1 MMGFGSYGGSAYGG
15 GSSNLSALAPPFTVD
30 RSIPKPSSA
39 TPLVD
44 LGEPLN
50 WLDTNPYTFNSPQPA
65 QRLDPIPTSSFDQ
78 KSDLFEP
85 KTYFPSYVSPPFHV
99 PTFDEQSLPGLD
111 NTAQWGVG
119 SWGWEKG
126 NPSQLGGSFYSKES
140 NGSPSS
146 IFKDHINLG
155 AHPSKCLNTCEQA
168 SQNFY
173 SLGTEKQVAPP
184 SIDKLDYNPVPG
196 QNLSFMPVGY
206 SNTSVIGS
214 SSALPE
220 ADLQVPSL
228 NLVSCK
234 NNLVPFNIPYE
245 KPVRQH
251 DMSGNSPSNVK
262 EPHYLLNFGSKNE
275 FDPSLLNYHVD
286 GNCYLYGDSSATRTD
301 KLSTSNM
308 TSKDASDNSFRA
320 KPGVTFTHNGP
331 DNFCSALDCNGVI
344 AMENAL
350 ENLDHYNPPVDSP
363 CWRGAPSS
371 HNSPFVSS
379 EAVSVQLEKK
389 LEACGDGQELKFMPM
404 NTANMVRLPSEK
416 PGESSMNVENGSVED
431 SSVSFLKLPS
441 VSIMSSRDHLPD
453 VVGKAGPYNRVTSSA
468 RKINFSDDASEQKNS
483 NVLFNKSADEVEK
496 SSCTI
501 EQNVTEGRL
510 ASKNL
515 LTFETDFS
523 DLVMKINDVSGCGSS
538 HMSCHEVKSLSCLPS
553 SVEDVSTQHSKFF
566 GKEPVSTN
574 SIGVLLDTM
583 HNLSKLLLHHCSNKS
598 SELKEPERK
607 SLEKVIKNLNTC
619 MSKNVGQESFL
630 SDLHEGT
637 SMGRPQV
644 AAIDFWSQHV
654 QEKTKHSGKKDEKCS
669 DFIPFENGTDIKAR
683 NDKMTQAMKKILVEN
698 FHEKDETHP
707 QVLLYKNLWLEAE
720 AALCSTNYMARF
732 NKIKIE
738 IEESKLD
745 KRKEDASDEDKKSSS
760 KFSAQVN
767 TNKKLTQSAESESP
781 TAVSNQNSSIKSSCY
796 HADDVTA
803 RFQALKQRLNNSSS
817 VHTRE
822 LDELSSSKLCPDLD
836 GVDLLATEVKDNSTL
851 GLSSQDS
858 IVQGIACQTEDGEAS
873 VMARFQILKNRDFDN
888 LDPNEVERKLL
899 PEVVDLPFAGMTKQ
913 IPIDKDISEDVTSG
927 VNLEPVS
934 QHHVTN
940 QAGEELVVQH
950 DFMIQSPGNHS
961 SSGRYDNCSSDWE
974 HVLKEE
980 FSGQN
985 S

>member
-1 MMGFGSYGGSAYGG
+1 MIGFGSYGGSAYGG

-111 NTAQWGVG
+111 HTAQWGVG

-126 NPSQLGGSFYSKES
+126 NPSQHGGSFYSKES

-155 AHPSKCLNTCEQA
+155 
-168 SQNFY
+168 
-173 SLGTEKQVAPP
+173 TEKQVAPP
-184 SIDKLDYNPVPG
+184 SVDKLDYNPVPG

-234 NNLVPFNIPYE
+234 NNLVPFNFPYE

-275 FDPSLLNYHVD
+275 FDPSLLSYHVD

-308 TSKDASDNSFRA
+308 ASKDASDNSFRA

-331 DNFCSALDCNGVI
+331 DNFCSALDSNGVI

-371 HNSPFVSS
+371 HNSPFGSS

-416 PGESSMNVENGSVED
+416 PGESRMNVENGSVED

-441 VSIMSSRDHLPD
+441 VSIISSRDHLPD
-453 VVGKAGPYNRVTSSA
+453 VVGKAGSYNRVTSSA
-468 RKINFSDDASEQKNS
+468 CKIKFSDDASERKNS

-496 SSCTI
+496 PPCTI
-501 EQNVTEGRL
+501 EQNVTE
-510 ASKNL
+510 
-515 LTFETDFS
+515 
-523 DLVMKINDVSGCGSS
+523 GCGSS
-538 HMSCHEVKSLSCLPS
+538 HMSCHEVKSLSCSPS
-553 SVEDVSTQHSKFF
+553 SVEDISTQHSKFF

-574 SIGVLLDTM
+574 SIVILLDTM
-583 HNLSKLLLHHCSNKS
+583 HNLSKLLLHHCSNES
-598 SELKEPERK
+598 SELKEQDCK
-607 SLEKVIKNLNTC
+607 SLEK
-619 MSKNVGQESFL
+619 
-630 SDLHEGT
+630 GT
-637 SMGRPQV
+637 SMGTPQV
-644 AAIDFWSQHV
+644 AAIDVWSQHV

-669 DFIPFENGTDIKAR
+669 DFIPFESGTDIKAR

-738 IEESKLD
+738 IDESKLD
-745 KRKEDASDEDKKSSS
+745 KRKDLSEDASDEDKKSNS

-836 GVDLLATEVKDNSTL
+836 GFDKLATEVKDNSTL

-888 LDPNEVERKLL
+888 FDPNEVERKLL

-913 IPIDKDISEDVTSG
+913 IPIDKDISEDVKSG

-940 QAGEELVVQH
+940 KAGEELVVQH
-950 DFMIQSPGNHS
+950 DFMIQSPGNQS

>member
-1 MMGFGSYGGSAYGG
+1 
-15 GSSNLSALAPPFTVD
+15 
-30 RSIPKPSSA
+30 
-39 TPLVD
+39 
-44 LGEPLN
+44 
-50 WLDTNPYTFNSPQPA
+50 
-65 QRLDPIPTSSFDQ
+65 
-78 KSDLFEP
+78 
-85 KTYFPSYVSPPFHV
+85 
-99 PTFDEQSLPGLD
+99 
-111 NTAQWGVG
+111 
-119 SWGWEKG
+119 
-126 NPSQLGGSFYSKES
+126 
-140 NGSPSS
+140 
-146 IFKDHINLG
+146 
-155 AHPSKCLNTCEQA
+155 
-168 SQNFY
+168 
-173 SLGTEKQVAPP
+173 
-184 SIDKLDYNPVPG
+184 
-196 QNLSFMPVGY
+196 
-206 SNTSVIGS
+206 
-214 SSALPE
+214 
-220 ADLQVPSL
+220 
-228 NLVSCK
+228 
-234 NNLVPFNIPYE
+234 
-245 KPVRQH
+245 
-251 DMSGNSPSNVK
+251 
-262 EPHYLLNFGSKNE
+262 
-275 FDPSLLNYHVD
+275 
-286 GNCYLYGDSSATRTD
+286 
-301 KLSTSNM
+301 
-308 TSKDASDNSFRA
+308 
-320 KPGVTFTHNGP
+320 
-331 DNFCSALDCNGVI
+331 
-344 AMENAL
+344 
-350 ENLDHYNPPVDSP
+350 
-363 CWRGAPSS
+363 
-371 HNSPFVSS
+371 
-379 EAVSVQLEKK
+379 
-389 LEACGDGQELKFMPM
+389 
-404 NTANMVRLPSEK
+404 
-416 PGESSMNVENGSVED
+416 
-431 SSVSFLKLPS
+431 
-441 VSIMSSRDHLPD
+441 
-453 VVGKAGPYNRVTSSA
+453 
-468 RKINFSDDASEQKNS
+468 
-483 NVLFNKSADEVEK
+483 
-496 SSCTI
+496 
-501 EQNVTEGRL
+501 
-510 ASKNL
+510 
-515 LTFETDFS
+515 
-523 DLVMKINDVSGCGSS
+523 
-538 HMSCHEVKSLSCLPS
+538 MSCHEVKSLSCLPS

-566 GKEPVSTN
+566 RKEPVSTN

-583 HNLSKLLLHHCSNKS
+583 HNLSKLLLHHCSNES
-598 SELKEPERK
+598 SELKEQDRK
-607 SLEKVIKNLNTC
+607 SLEKVMKNLNTC
-619 MSKNVGQESFL
+619 MSKNVGQESSL

-669 DFIPFENGTDIKAR
+669 DFIPFESGTDIKAR

>member
-1 MMGFGSYGGSAYGG
+1 
-15 GSSNLSALAPPFTVD
+15 
-30 RSIPKPSSA
+30 
-39 TPLVD
+39 
-44 LGEPLN
+44 
-50 WLDTNPYTFNSPQPA
+50 
-65 QRLDPIPTSSFDQ
+65 
-78 KSDLFEP
+78 
-85 KTYFPSYVSPPFHV
+85 
-99 PTFDEQSLPGLD
+99 
-111 NTAQWGVG
+111 
-119 SWGWEKG
+119 
-126 NPSQLGGSFYSKES
+126 
-140 NGSPSS
+140 
-146 IFKDHINLG
+146 
-155 AHPSKCLNTCEQA
+155 
-168 SQNFY
+168 
-173 SLGTEKQVAPP
+173 
-184 SIDKLDYNPVPG
+184 
-196 QNLSFMPVGY
+196 
-206 SNTSVIGS
+206 
-214 SSALPE
+214 
-220 ADLQVPSL
+220 
-228 NLVSCK
+228 
-234 NNLVPFNIPYE
+234 
-245 KPVRQH
+245 
-251 DMSGNSPSNVK
+251 
-262 EPHYLLNFGSKNE
+262 
-275 FDPSLLNYHVD
+275 
-286 GNCYLYGDSSATRTD
+286 
-301 KLSTSNM
+301 M

-371 HNSPFVSS
+371 HNSPFGSS

-483 NVLFNKSADEVEK
+483 NVLFNKSTDEVEK

-501 EQNVTEGRL
+501 EQNVTE
-510 ASKNL
+510 
-515 LTFETDFS
+515 
-523 DLVMKINDVSGCGSS
+523 GCGSS

-553 SVEDVSTQHSKFF
+553 SVEDVSTQHSKFL

-583 HNLSKLLLHHCSNKS
+583 HNLSKLLLHHCSNES
-598 SELKEPERK
+598 SELKEQDRK

-669 DFIPFENGTDIKAR
+669 DFIPFESGTDIKAR

-745 KRKEDASDEDKKSSS
+745 KGKEDASDEDKKSSS

-803 RFQALKQRLNNSSS
+803 RFQELKQRLNNSSS